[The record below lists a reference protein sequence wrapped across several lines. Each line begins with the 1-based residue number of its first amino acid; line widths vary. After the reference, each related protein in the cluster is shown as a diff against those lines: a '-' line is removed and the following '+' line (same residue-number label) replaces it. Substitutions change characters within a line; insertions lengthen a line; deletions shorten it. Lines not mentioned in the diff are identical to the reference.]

1 MPVGHS
7 AEQWVGNHP
16 IGSNLHATVLVCLRT
31 RCVCVRVRV
40 SECVYAWVGV
50 CVRACVR
57 ACASISVPVVR
68 ASA

>member
-31 RCVCVRVRV
+31 WCVRARVRV
-40 SECVYAWVGV
+40 SECVYAWV
-50 CVRACVR
+50 CVRARVRVSECV
-57 ACASISVPVVR
+57 
-68 ASA
+68 